1 MADIKVEGMD
11 QLLSR
16 LRQMGDK
23 ADAAID
29 IALTKAAKN
38 LQKEMKS
45 EAVFTQGYST
55 GNLRESIKVSDI
67 SGTGINR
74 QIAVGPEKGKGSE
87 HDGWYAHFLEF
98 GTKNMSAQPFIEP
111 AFLKTKN
118 ENQEIIATVLRGAL
132 GL

>member
-1 MADIKVEGMD
+1 MADIKVDGMD
-11 QLLSR
+11 QLFSR

-29 IALTKAAKN
+29 VALIKAAKN

-45 EAVFTQGYST
+45 EAVFTKGYST
-55 GNLRESIKVSDI
+55 GNLRESIEI
-67 SGTGINR
+67 SAVTGAGISR
-74 QIAVGPEKGKGSE
+74 QIAVGPVKGKGSE

-98 GTKNMSAQPFIEP
+98 STSKMAAQPFIEP

>member
-1 MADIKVEGMD
+1 MADIKVDGMN

-23 ADAAID
+23 VDIAID
-29 IALTKAAKN
+29 VALTKAANN

-45 EAVFTQGYST
+45 EATFTQGYST

-98 GTKNMSAQPFIEP
+98 STSKMAAQPFIEP
-111 AFLKTKN
+111 AFLKTRN
-118 ENQEIIATVLRGAL
+118 QNQEIIKDTIKQAL